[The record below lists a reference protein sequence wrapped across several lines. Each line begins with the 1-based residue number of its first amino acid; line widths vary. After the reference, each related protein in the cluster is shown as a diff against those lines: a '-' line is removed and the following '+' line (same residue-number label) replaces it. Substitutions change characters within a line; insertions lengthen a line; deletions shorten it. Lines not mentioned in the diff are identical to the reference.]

1 MQEEE
6 EEKEEKLPMLSAVT
20 APKLADSPQ
29 NGTSDFKADALTKNP
44 FFPPAAHLLI
54 ERRR

>member
-6 EEKEEKLPMLSAVT
+6 EEKEEKLPMLSAAT